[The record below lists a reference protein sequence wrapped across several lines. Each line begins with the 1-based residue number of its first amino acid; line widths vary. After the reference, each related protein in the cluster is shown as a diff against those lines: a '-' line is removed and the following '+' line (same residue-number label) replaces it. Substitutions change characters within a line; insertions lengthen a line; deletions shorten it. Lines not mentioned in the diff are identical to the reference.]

1 MTLKRIFIG
10 TDKKHY
16 ISSVIEE
23 TIYPTEIFP
32 KSDVS
37 FVPSADK
44 SIINSN
50 LSLASLTQI
59 SH

>member
-1 MTLKRIFIG
+1 MTLKRILIG
-10 TDKKHY
+10 TDRTYY

-44 SIINSN
+44 TILKEIK
-50 LSLASLTQI
+50 TFKVFE
-59 SH
+59 